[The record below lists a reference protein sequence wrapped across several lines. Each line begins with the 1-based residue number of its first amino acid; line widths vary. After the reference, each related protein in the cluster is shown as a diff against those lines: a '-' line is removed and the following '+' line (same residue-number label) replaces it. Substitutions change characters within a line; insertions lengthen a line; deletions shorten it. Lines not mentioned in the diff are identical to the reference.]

1 MGTISQV
8 GNSGYG
14 KTIANQLKHMNVEY
28 CSDAE
33 ASRKV
38 NTHPFRKLENIT
50 EDTYEV
56 LSCKKSIKINL
67 PFQDGFFVYQ
77 YAKLRMLQFYYDF
90 FDKYLDRADF
100 QMCEMDT
107 DSAYI
112 AISGES
118 VESLVKPELRAEFE
132 RDVNNWF
139 PRTDTAE
146 HKAYDKRKPGS
157 FKVEWERQRIVG
169 LCSKTYYCFGAK
181 DKFSCKG
188 INKKCNEINT
198 DKYLNVLLTK
208 QNSAGVNRRFRTVN
222 NTMFTYTQMRDAFS
236 YFYPKLHLTFKYC
249 IYRFSIDCR

>member
-77 YAKLRMLQFYYDF
+77 YAKLRCYNFIMIFL
-90 FDKYLDRADF
+90 
-100 QMCEMDT
+100 
-107 DSAYI
+107 
-112 AISGES
+112 
-118 VESLVKPELRAEFE
+118 
-132 RDVNNWF
+132 
-139 PRTDTAE
+139 
-146 HKAYDKRKPGS
+146 
-157 FKVEWERQRIVG
+157 
-169 LCSKTYYCFGAK
+169 
-181 DKFSCKG
+181 
-188 INKKCNEINT
+188 INI
-198 DKYLNVLLTK
+198 
-208 QNSAGVNRRFRTVN
+208 
-222 NTMFTYTQMRDAFS
+222 
-236 YFYPKLHLTFKYC
+236 
-249 IYRFSIDCR
+249 